1 VLVGF
6 QDQTNLGLG
15 YLAAV
20 LRQRQFEVGVL
31 DFRQGF
37 DHILEVVRASDPLLV
52 GFSLIFQYY
61 LPQFAKLVAYLRD
74 NGIECHFS
82 VGGHYPSLRYAV
94 VLEQIP
100 QLDSVVRCEGEM
112 TLAELMDSLDN
123 GRDWRQLPGLAY
135 RQDHECRA
143 TEARALIGDLDSLP
157 YPVLPE
163 EDQMALGK
171 RAMPM
176 VASRGCARNCA
187 FCSIRQFYA
196 QVPGKKVRVRK
207 PVKVAEQMRVCHQQR
222 GTSIFLFQDDD
233 FPVWGA
239 FGRRWIDE
247 FTQALDREGLIGRM
261 LWKISCRADEIDPEL
276 FAQMRAAGLYAVYLG
291 LESGNPE
298 GLRTLNKG
306 LSVEQNL
313 RAVSLLKEL
322 ELLVGYG
329 FMMFDPSS
337 TFETVRTNVAFLRE
351 ITGDGTTAAVFGR
364 MQPYAGTPIEAELA
378 ASGRLRGGLTD
389 PDYAFL
395 DPRLDEFFPV
405 VNAATEDW
413 IHRAGALSV
422 QFNWA
427 WQEWWMLR
435 RLFPPLPGL
444 DAYAR
449 TLRSLTGR
457 GNEYLLRLV
466 DDTAQAFA
474 DGSRDTLDLA
484 EISAAR
490 QRFARELLTRR
501 DAFILRH
508 QARLRA
514 ALGSAVQTAA

>member
-1 VLVGF
+1 MRPRGAVLVGF
-6 QDQTNLGLG
+6 QDQSNLGLG

-20 LRQRQFEVGVL
+20 LRQRQFDVQVL

-37 DHILEVVRASDPLLV
+37 DRIMQIVRASDPLLV

-61 LPQFAKLVAYLRD
+61 LPQFAELVAYLRD

-82 VGGHYPSLRYAV
+82 VGGHYPSLRYAA

-100 QLDSVVRCEGEM
+100 ELDSVVRCEGEL
-112 TLAELMDSLDN
+112 TLAELMDCLAD

-143 TEARALIGDLDSLP
+143 SAPRALIGDLDSLP
-157 YPVLPE
+157 YPLLPN
-163 EDQMALGK
+163 EDQAILGRRAL
-171 RAMPM
+171 PI

-196 QVPGKKVRVRK
+196 QVPGRKVRVRN
-207 PVKVAEQMRVCHQQR
+207 PDKVAEQMRVCHEQR

-239 FGRRWIDE
+239 FGRRWIDQ
-247 FTQALDREGLIGRM
+247 FTRALDREGLIGRT

-306 LSVEQNL
+306 LTVDQSL
-313 RAVSLLKEL
+313 RAVSQLKEL

-337 TFETVRTNVAFLRE
+337 TFETVRANVAFLRQV
-351 ITGDGTTAAVFGR
+351 TGDGTTAAVFGR
-364 MQPYAGTPIEAELA
+364 MQPYAGTPIETELA
-378 ASGRLRGGLTD
+378 ANGRLRGGLAD

-395 DPRLDEFFPV
+395 DPRLNEFFDV
-405 VNAATEDW
+405 INTATEDW
-413 IHRAGALSV
+413 IHGTNAISV

-427 WQEWWMLR
+427 WQEWWTLR
-435 RLFPPLPGL
+435 RLYPPLPGL
-444 DAYAR
+444 AAYAR

-474 DGSRDTLDLA
+474 DGNSDKLDLA
-484 EISAAR
+484 EIRDVR
-490 QRFARELLTRR
+490 QGFAHELQTRR
-501 DAFILRH
+501 DAYMLRH

-514 ALGSAVQTAA
+514 AL